1 MYMGDRKSLQKQNG
15 VIGMKDESVL
25 YWIWLAERCGI
36 ASREFVRL
44 YEKYQDPF
52 DLYRMDTEE
61 IERIEGISNT
71 LKAKL
76 FDKSLVSSYDILKY
90 CKSKRVDILTYKDER
105 YPSRLK
111 NIQDPPVLLYV
122 LGNLP
127 NMDNRLCIGVVGTRK
142 MSEYGRDTAY
152 TISYELAAA
161 RAVIVSGMALGIDG
175 VAACG
180 ALSAGGQTVAV
191 LGCGVSVVYPKEH
204 TRLMEEI
211 AKHGAVVTEYPPF
224 ESPRGYNFPKRNRI
238 ISGLCQGL
246 LVVEGSAKSGSLIT
260 AKLAIEQ
267 GREVFALPGKI
278 NESNSE
284 GPNELIKNG
293 ASVAL
298 SADDIVTNFDF
309 LYHDCIDYKRLRI
322 AKTEGADVDRAIA
335 KYKVGHIYSRDNS
348 FKPEKIE
355 ASEPIAVPNKQRK
368 SAPTPVSEA
377 ETVEIKEKIERP
389 DRSAELLAGL
399 DDVSRRVYECL
410 PLDRAVSPDALS
422 VDGAGI
428 GDVITALT
436 MLEIS
441 GLAESLPGG
450 LYIRK

>member
-1 MYMGDRKSLQKQNG
+1 MN
-15 VIGMKDESVL
+15 EENVL
-25 YWIWLAERCGI
+25 YWIWLSERCGI
-36 ASREFVRL
+36 ASKDFVRL
-44 YEKYQDPF
+44 YEKYEDPF

-61 IERIEGISNT
+61 IERIEGISNA
-71 LKAKL
+71 LKIRL
-76 FDKSLVSSYDILKY
+76 FDKSLVSAYDTLKY
-90 CKSKRVDILTYKDER
+90 CKRKKVDIVTYKDGR

-122 LGNLP
+122 LGRLP
-127 NMDNRLCIGVVGTRK
+127 NMNDRLCIGVVGTRK

-152 TISYELAAA
+152 KISYELASAKT
-161 RAVIVSGMALGIDG
+161 VIVSGMALGIDA
-175 VAACG
+175 VAAGG
-180 ALSAGGQTVAV
+180 ALSAGGETVAV
-191 LGCGVSVVYPKEH
+191 LGCGISGVYPKAH

-224 ESPRGYNFPKRNRI
+224 EEPHGYNFPKRNRI

-246 LVVEGSAKSGSLIT
+246 LVVEGSSKSGSLIT

-298 SADDIVTNFDF
+298 SADDLVTNFDF
-309 LYHDCIDYKRLRI
+309 LYHDCIDYKGLRTS
-322 AKTEGADVDRAIA
+322 KSGGVDVDRALA
-335 KYKVGHIYSRDNS
+335 RYKIGDLYSRKNS
-348 FKPEKIE
+348 YRPERTDETAHTAEKSI
-355 ASEPIAVPNKQRK
+355 SE
-368 SAPTPVSEA
+368 SAPVSKPLETA
-377 ETVEIKEKIERP
+377 EKNERP
-389 DRSAELLAGL
+389 SISAELLSGL

-410 PLDRAVSPDALS
+410 PVGKAVSPDA
-422 VDGAGI
+422 VVIDGVGI

-441 GLAESLPGG
+441 GLAESRPGG
-450 LYIRK
+450 LYVRKQ